1 MCPAQDNNHPVQQ
14 TCRQK
19 LGILVIKNGLL
30 FVEPRAGKH
39 YACVISPVQSC
50 LIVSSLD
57 FESMLPVQEEQ
68 SFLGLTLLGMTAE
81 TLCVAA

>member
-1 MCPAQDNNHPVQQ
+1 MKHSPTDLQEETRH
-14 TCRQK
+14 TCNQ
-19 LGILVIKNGLL
+19 NGLL

-50 LIVSSLD
+50 LIVSSLE
-57 FESMLPVQEEQ
+57 FESMVPVQEEQ
-68 SFLGLTLLGMTAE
+68 SFFGLALLGMTAE

>member
-1 MCPAQDNNHPVQQ
+1 MKHNPTDLQAETRH
-14 TCRQK
+14 TCNQ
-19 LGILVIKNGLL
+19 NGLL
-30 FVEPRAGKH
+30 LVEPRAGKP

-68 SFLGLTLLGMTAE
+68 SVLGLTLLGMTAE

>member
-1 MCPAQDNNHPVQQ
+1 MKHSPTDLQAETRH
-14 TCRQK
+14 TCNQ
-19 LGILVIKNGLL
+19 NGLL

-57 FESMLPVQEEQ
+57 FEKHVAGAGGTI
-68 SFLGLTLLGMTAE
+68 FLGFDIARNDR
-81 TLCVAA
+81 